1 MRSHF
6 LNMLIYSTVVS
17 AYFGILVRRER
28 RDQLRLAALIW
39 SAMVGGTLILSYL
52 MYPFPR

>member
-1 MRSHF
+1 VRSHF